1 MQIEFI
7 NYTKDYTDEQSVFY
21 FEDSTEALAWYDD
34 YIEKYPDDETG
45 CTYFSAYGVELTACV
60 DMIKEYEELEKTRSK
75 FEMEAMCQLID
86 YGYARTFEEASDRLE
101 NDCYIISGHGKLDAF
116 ENFLDDICYF
126 DDVPDHI
133 RDYVDIDG
141 ILRSWEC
148 GGMTM
153 IELNESWDDYWIIN
167 Y

>member
-7 NYTKDYTDEQSVFY
+7 KYTKDQTGEQSVFY

-34 YIEKYPDDETG
+34 YMEQYPDDETG

-60 DMIKEYEELEKTRSK
+60 DMIKEYEELEKTRSE

-86 YGYARTFEEASDRLE
+86 YGYARTFEEAADTLE

-133 RDYVDIDG
+133 RDFVDIDG

-153 IELNESWDDYWIIN
+153 IELNESWDDYLIIN